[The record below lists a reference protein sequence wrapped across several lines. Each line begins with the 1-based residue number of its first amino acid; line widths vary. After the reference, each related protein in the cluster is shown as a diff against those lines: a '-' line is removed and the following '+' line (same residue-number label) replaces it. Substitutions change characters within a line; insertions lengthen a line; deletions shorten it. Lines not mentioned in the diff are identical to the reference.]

1 MRLARTV
8 LIGTVAA
15 ALGIWWLGRAYDVES
30 GRLVDF
36 LLSSALLV
44 VGCIALAALAGTLL
58 GMVRRR
64 HQTRMLGRAK
74 QTPPCRNRR
83 PPR

>member
-30 GRLVDF
+30 GRLGGF

-64 HQTRMLGRAK
+64 HQDRLLGRRDPKSRQAA
-74 QTPPCRNRR
+74 R
-83 PPR
+83 